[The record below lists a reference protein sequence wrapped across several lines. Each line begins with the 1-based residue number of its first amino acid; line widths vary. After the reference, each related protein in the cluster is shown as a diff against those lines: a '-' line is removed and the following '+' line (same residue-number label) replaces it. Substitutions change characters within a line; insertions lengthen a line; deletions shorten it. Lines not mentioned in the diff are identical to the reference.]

1 MKQSIFDPAIQH
13 SDVNRKTVVALER
26 ISEVFRSLLWD
37 HVKVIGLSPI
47 QIQLLIFIGYHDEE
61 LCNVSHLAKEFQ
73 VTKPTISDA
82 IRVLLKKELIEKR
95 VSDTDRRAYS
105 VVLKPKGEQIK
116 QQTEN
121 FADPVLS
128 ILNQLPFEERRS
140 LFNALS
146 RIIYGMNQTGM
157 LSVQRM
163 CFRCRFY
170 QKEGEGH
177 YCRLLQVKLAD
188 EDIRLDCPEFVER

>member
-1 MKQSIFDPAIQH
+1 M
-13 SDVNRKTVVALER
+13 
-26 ISEVFRSLLWD
+26 
-37 HVKVIGLSPI
+37 SPI

-146 RIIYGMNQTGM
+146 RIIYGMNQAGM